1 MTADATPLL
10 AGVVVPVVT
19 TMDRDRE
26 PDAQQMHGVLDE
38 LSAAGVR
45 TLMLYGSNGEGPVLG
60 TDEVGSFARS
70 MRLQWEKRAPGGA
83 VLVNVSGSST
93 AETLRRA
100 EAVSV
105 AEPTALIVSPPMYF
119 RHTPREIVAH
129 YRAFAGLGVPVVAYN
144 SPRYTGNDLTVEVMR
159 DVLELEHVVGIKD
172 SSGVEGRVAELVG
185 IAAERPGF
193 GVNQGDEGRL
203 LEGLEA
209 GAVGVTPGIANLA
222 PRIPL
227 ELYAAFTAGD
237 LDRARELDDRAREL
251 AGMHRAVR
259 PGVATMKA
267 ALAIRGVCLPF
278 ASSPFEEYSD
288 DETSRLRAFLEPWS
302 EDIVGHA

>member
-1 MTADATPLL
+1 MTADTAHLL
-10 AGVVVPVVT
+10 SGVVVPVVT
-19 TMDRDRE
+19 TMDRDRR

-38 LSAAGVR
+38 LSTAGVR

-60 TDEVGSFARS
+60 TDEIGPFARS
-70 MRLQWEKRAPGGA
+70 VRLQWEKRAPGGA
-83 VLVNVSGSST
+83 VFVNVSGSST

-100 EAVSV
+100 EAVTI

-129 YRAFAGLGVPVVAYN
+129 YRAFAGLGVPIVAYN
-144 SPRYTGNDLTVEVMR
+144 SPRYTGNDLTVDVMR

-185 IAAERPGF
+185 IAAQRPGF

-209 GAVGVTPGIANLA
+209 GAVGVTPGIGNLA
-222 PRIPL
+222 PRIPV
-227 ELYAAFTAGD
+227 ELFAAFAAGD
-237 LDRARELDDRAREL
+237 LGRARELDERAREL
-251 AGMHRAVR
+251 AGLHRVVR
-259 PGVATMKA
+259 PGIATMKA
-267 ALAIRGVCLPF
+267 ALALRGVCQPY
-278 ASSPFEEYSD
+278 ASAPFEEYAD
-288 DETSRLRAFLEPWS
+288 DDLARLREFLAPWS
-302 EDIVGHA
+302 DELVGHA